1 MASKEFKSV
10 ADKIKGAA
18 DTFINTSKEEE
29 DVQNTPDT
37 ANEPDTL
44 KEPNT
49 VNVPDTQKKSVKTR
63 KQKHPRINMIFYTDN
78 HEYLEYITRLK
89 GVSIT
94 QYVNDLIAKDAE
106 ENKETI
112 KKFKALVNG

>member
-1 MASKEFKSV
+1 MAKKGF
-10 ADKIKGAA
+10 KGAV
-18 DTFINTSKEEE
+18 DKFISAVEEE
-29 DVQNTPDT
+29 VQNTPDT
-37 ANEPDTL
+37 ASEPD
-44 KEPNT
+44 T
-49 VNVPDTQKKSVKTR
+49 VNVPSTQTKNVKTR

-94 QYVNDLIAKDAE
+94 QYVNELIAKDAE

-112 KKFKALVNG
+112 EKFKALMNG

>member
-1 MASKEFKSV
+1 MAKKGF
-10 ADKIKGAA
+10 KGAV
-18 DTFINTSKEEE
+18 DKFISAVEEEE

-37 ANEPDTL
+37 VSEPNTL
-44 KEPNT
+44 KEPDT
-49 VNVPDTQKKSVKTR
+49 VSVPDTQKKNVKTR
-63 KQKHPRINMIFYTDN
+63 KQKHPRINMIFYTEN

-112 KKFKALVNG
+112 EKFKDLMKG

>member
-1 MASKEFKSV
+1 MAKKGF
-10 ADKIKGAA
+10 KGAV
-18 DTFINTSKEEE
+18 DKFISAVEEEE
-29 DVQNTPDT
+29 DVQNTPST
-37 ANEPDTL
+37 V

-49 VNVPDTQKKSVKTR
+49 VSEPDTVNVPNTQNKNVKTR

-94 QYVNDLIAKDAE
+94 QYVNELIAKDAE

-112 KKFKALVNG
+112 EKFKELMKG

>member
-1 MASKEFKSV
+1 MAKKGF
-10 ADKIKGAA
+10 KGAV
-18 DTFINTSKEEE
+18 DKFISAVEEE
-29 DVQNTPDT
+29 EEVQITPDT
-37 ANEPDTL
+37 VN
-44 KEPNT
+44 EPNT
-49 VNVPDTQKKSVKTR
+49 VSVPDTQKKSVKTR

-112 KKFKALVNG
+112 EKFKELMKG

>member
-1 MASKEFKSV
+1 MAKKGF
-10 ADKIKGAA
+10 KGAVNK
-18 DTFINTSKEEE
+18 FISAVEEEE

-37 ANEPDTL
+37 ANEPDTVN
-44 KEPNT
+44 ESDT
-49 VNVPDTQKKSVKTR
+49 VNVPNTQKKSVKTR

-112 KKFKALVNG
+112 EKFKALVNG

>member
-1 MASKEFKSV
+1 MAKKGF
-10 ADKIKGAA
+10 KGAV
-18 DTFINTSKEEE
+18 DKFISAVEEE
-29 DVQNTPDT
+29 EEVQNTPDT
-37 ANEPDTL
+37 VGEPD
-44 KEPNT
+44 T
-49 VNVPDTQKKSVKTR
+49 VNVPSTQKKSVKTR
-63 KQKHPRINMIFYTDN
+63 KQKHPRINMVFHSEN

-112 KKFKALVNG
+112 EKFKALMNG

>member
-29 DVQNTPDT
+29 DIQNTPDT
-37 ANEPDTL
+37 ASEPNTL

-49 VNVPDTQKKSVKTR
+49 VNVPNTQNKNVKTR
-63 KQKHPRINMIFYTDN
+63 KQKHPRINMVFHTEN

-112 KKFKALVNG
+112 EKFKALMNG

>member
-1 MASKEFKSV
+1 MAKKGFRGAV
-10 ADKIKGAA
+10 DK
-18 DTFINTSKEEE
+18 FISTIEEEE

-37 ANEPDTL
+37 ANEPDT
-44 KEPNT
+44 
-49 VNVPDTQKKSVKTR
+49 VSVPDTQKKSVKTR
-63 KQKHPRINMIFYTDN
+63 KQKHPRINMIFYTEN

-112 KKFKALVNG
+112 EKFKALVNG

>member
-1 MASKEFKSV
+1 MAKKGF
-10 ADKIKGAA
+10 KGAV
-18 DTFINTSKEEE
+18 DKFISAVEEE
-29 DVQNTPDT
+29 EEVQNTPDT
-37 ANEPDTL
+37 VSEPNTFKEPD
-44 KEPNT
+44 T
-49 VNVPDTQKKSVKTR
+49 VNVPNTQKESVKTR
-63 KQKHPRINMIFYTDN
+63 KQKHPRINMIFYTEN

-112 KKFKALVNG
+112 EKLKALMNE

>member
-1 MASKEFKSV
+1 MAKKGF
-10 ADKIKGAA
+10 KGAV
-18 DTFINTSKEEE
+18 DKFISAVEEE
-29 DVQNTPDT
+29 EEVQNTPDT
-37 ANEPDTL
+37 ASEPD
-44 KEPNT
+44 T
-49 VNVPDTQKKSVKTR
+49 VNVPNTQNKNIKIR

-112 KKFKALVNG
+112 EKFKALVNG

>member
-1 MASKEFKSV
+1 MAKKDFKGTSAV
-10 ADKIKGAA
+10 NK
-18 DTFINTSKEEE
+18 FISTRTEEE
-29 DVQNTPDT
+29 EVQNTPDT
-37 ANEPDTL
+37 ANEPDT
-44 KEPNT
+44 
-49 VNVPDTQKKSVKTR
+49 VNVPNTQNKNIKTR
-63 KQKHPRINMIFYTDN
+63 KQKHPRINMIFYTEN

-112 KKFKALVNG
+112 EKFKALVNG